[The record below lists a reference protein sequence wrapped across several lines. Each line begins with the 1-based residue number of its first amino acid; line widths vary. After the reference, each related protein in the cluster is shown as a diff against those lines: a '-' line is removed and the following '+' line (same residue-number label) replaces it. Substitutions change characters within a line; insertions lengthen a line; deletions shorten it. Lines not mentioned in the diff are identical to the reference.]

1 MTRPLA
7 IAHRAGND
15 LAALRAALAAG
26 VDLIEADVRPYRD
39 VLELRHARSL
49 GPHLLW
55 DRWTVRRRQDE
66 VPTLGDLLSVVA
78 AQGRLMLDLKGPSW
92 TLAPRV
98 ARHLRDLAPGVPV
111 TVCTK
116 QWSMLDWFA
125 GDPHVRDVLSV
136 ANRGALSRL
145 RTRLRRRP
153 AAGASI
159 RLDLLSADVVAEIR
173 ERAPLVMVWPVRT
186 AADLARARHIGA
198 TGIISADPGVLR
210 DVLDGQP

>member
-15 LAALRAALAAG
+15 LAALKAALDAG

-39 VLELRHARSL
+39 ALELRHARSL

-55 DRWTVRRRQDE
+55 DRWTVRRRGA
-66 VPTLGDLLSVVA
+66 VPRLPELLAETA

-98 ARHLRDLAPGVPV
+98 AAHLRELAPGVPV

-116 QWSMLDWFA
+116 QWSMLDSFA
-125 GDPHVRDVLSV
+125 GDSHVRDVLSV
-136 ANRGALSRL
+136 ANRAALTRL
-145 RTRLRRRP
+145 RARLRRRP
-153 AAGASI
+153 AAGVSI
-159 RLDLLSADVVAEIR
+159 RLDLLSAEVVAEIR
-173 ERAPLVMVWPVRT
+173 ARAPLVMVWPVRT
-186 AADLARARHIGA
+186 RADLARARRIGA
-198 TGIISADPGVLR
+198 TGIISADPSVLGE
-210 DVLDGQP
+210 VLGS